1 MADWLLY
8 TIVGAAVVLVL
19 LLVVLMLKGK
29 IVIGEIELGWP
40 PTIKLVPKTG
50 ASADLGSHNQI
61 RTADAAKVAGVE
73 FESKLPG
80 LSIDARGTSEVSQ
93 I

>member
-8 TIVGAAVVLVL
+8 PLVGAAVVLVL

-40 PTIKLVPKTG
+40 PT
-50 ASADLGSHNQI
+50 
-61 RTADAAKVAGVE
+61 
-73 FESKLPG
+73 
-80 LSIDARGTSEVSQ
+80 
-93 I
+93 